1 MKNIQSKIKK
11 SEIIPH
17 FGLRKLSVGLASML
31 LSTTL
36 FLGNNA
42 NTTHA
47 ATNND
52 GDNNENDESVENSQD
67 ADDFARPTTEN
78 ESNEN
83 DEENL
88 NSAEIERFNEQFEE
102 YAGDSQRGSSV
113 TRLVS
118 MLVSNA
124 TTNEGNSEFL
134 LTVEFGDTTISGGEN
149 AVDDSEQYV
158 ADLTSLR
165 TEVMSTRT
173 YLVTVEY
180 SEDDIINKIVIEEN

>member
-1 MKNIQSKIKK
+1 MKKKILAIGL
-11 SEIIPH
+11 II
-17 FGLRKLSVGLASML
+17 L
-31 LSTTL
+31 LCLTLVLFTGCGDSDEEESTE
-36 FLGNNA
+36 
-42 NTTHA
+42 NT
-47 ATNND
+47 
-52 GDNNENDESVENSQD
+52 SSISENSD
-67 ADDFARPTTEN
+67 ENEFEKEN
-78 ESNEN
+78 ESIEN

-88 NSAEIERFNEQFEE
+88 NSTEIERFNEQFEE

-134 LTVEFGDTTISGGEN
+134 PTVEFGDTTISGGEN

-165 TEVMSTRT
+165 TEVMSTRI

>member
-1 MKNIQSKIKK
+1 
-11 SEIIPH
+11 
-17 FGLRKLSVGLASML
+17 
-31 LSTTL
+31 
-36 FLGNNA
+36 
-42 NTTHA
+42 
-47 ATNND
+47 
-52 GDNNENDESVENSQD
+52 
-67 ADDFARPTTEN
+67 
-78 ESNEN
+78 
-83 DEENL
+83 
-88 NSAEIERFNEQFEE
+88 
-102 YAGDSQRGSSV
+102 
-113 TRLVS
+113 

-134 LTVEFGDTTISGGEN
+134 PTVEFGDTTISGGEN